1 MSDATSLVMATEF
14 RLQPYDVVCHHRP
27 VSRWNRLINQ
37 LLPTISGVR
46 YMTDT
51 ASDIHNW

>member
-1 MSDATSLVMATEF
+1 
-14 RLQPYDVVCHHRP
+14 RLQPYDVVYVTTAP
-27 VSRWNRLINQ
+27 VARWNRLINQ

-51 ASDIHNW
+51 ASDVHNW

>member
-14 RLQPYDVVCHHRP
+14 RLQPYDVVYVTTAP

-37 LLPTISGVR
+37 LLPTISGCPLHDGYSQR
-46 YMTDT
+46 H
-51 ASDIHNW
+51 S

>member
-1 MSDATSLVMATEF
+1 MATSF
-14 RLQPYDVVCHHRP
+14 RLQPYDVVYVTTAP
-27 VSRWNRLINQ
+27 VARWNRLINQ

-51 ASDIHNW
+51 ASDVHNW